1 MIHFPMDKRKH
12 SEQSDREI
20 SKAESLDEPFML
32 HREIGAAIGVALRVE
47 FVISPTIA
55 GSVVSAV
62 TVNLRSAFV
71 AINDVMQQT
80 I

>member
-1 MIHFPMDKRKH
+1 
-12 SEQSDREI
+12 
-20 SKAESLDEPFML
+20 ML

-71 AINDVMQQT
+71 AINGVMQQA